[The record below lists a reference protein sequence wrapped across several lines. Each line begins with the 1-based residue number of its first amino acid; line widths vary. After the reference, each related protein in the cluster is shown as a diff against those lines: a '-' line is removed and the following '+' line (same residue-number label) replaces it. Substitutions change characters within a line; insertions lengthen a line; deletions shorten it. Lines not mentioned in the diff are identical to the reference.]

1 MSRGPSHSLAGPHG
15 NELTEI
21 NPMNVHTP
29 DDFSCPACRSLLV
42 TRAEYEGIVERTLLR
57 FVDICP
63 FVCHVCDMRFYL
75 FVATSSFRR
84 PEAIQAWDDAQR
96 SKSILSSN

>member
-1 MSRGPSHSLAGPHG
+1 MNPFNIARLARGSSSRGSRGAFYLTVATAGFR
-15 NELTEI
+15 I
-21 NPMNVHTP
+21 IRRVM
-29 DDFSCPACRSLLV
+29 S
-42 TRAEYEGIVERTLLR
+42 TRQRTLLR